1 MKKHTWFAKTL
12 SLLLAVSFLFS
23 SCASTT
29 LIVSDPP
36 GAKLY
41 VNDEPLGRTP
51 YTYTDTKIVG
61 STNIVRLE
69 LEGYEPLY
77 TSFSRN
83 EEVDPGAIIGGI
95 FVMVPFL
102 WTMKYKPSHFY
113 ELKPITDTEY

>member
-1 MKKHTWFAKTL
+1 Y
-12 SLLLAVSFLFS
+12 
-23 SCASTT
+23 
-29 LIVSDPP
+29 I
-36 GAKLY
+36 
-41 VNDEPLGRTP
+41 NDEPLGRTP

-95 FVMVPFL
+95 LVWVPFL

-113 ELKPITDTEY
+113 ELKPITDIEY